1 MTRRFITVLVF
12 AFLVAGGI
20 SFLFYRFMT
29 EHTATKDVP
38 AATRVVVASRDLQV
52 GTLLKDGD
60 VHLADLTGSLPAG
73 VALKEDAV
81 LGRGVIAEIYA
92 NEPII
97 GTRLAQ
103 KGAGAGLAAL
113 IPNGMRAVAV
123 RVNEIIGVAGFA
135 VPGMKVDVIVSGTPV
150 NNPTNGT
157 VSRTIL
163 QNIEVLSA
171 GQNFQKDLEGK
182 PVSVQVV
189 NLLVDPSQAETLSLA
204 GSQNSLQLVLRNPMD
219 TSVAKTTGAETSVL
233 FGGLASNHPA
243 TVPVVRRVAPPPAPA
258 PPPRP
263 DVVEVFQGVKR
274 ADVSFPESG
283 GSH

>member
-1 MTRRFITVLVF
+1 MVLVF

-20 SFLFYRFMT
+20 SFLFYRFMS
-29 EHTATKDVP
+29 ANSGSKDVP
-38 AATRVVVASRDLQV
+38 VATKVVVATRDLHV
-52 GTLLKDGD
+52 GTLLRDGD
-60 VHLADLTGSLPAG
+60 VILADRTGALPSN
-73 VALKEDAV
+73 VTLKADTV

-92 NEPII
+92 NEAII
-97 GTRLAQ
+97 DTRLAP

-135 VPGMKVDVIVSGTPV
+135 VPGMHVDVIVSGNPV
-150 NNPTNGT
+150 NNITSGT

-171 GQNFQKDLEGK
+171 GQNFQKDIEGK

-189 NLLVDPSQAETLSLA
+189 NLLTDPEQAETLSLA
-204 GSQNSLQLVLRNPMD
+204 GNQASIQLVLRNPLD
-219 TSVAKTTGAETSVL
+219 TTTAKTTGAETAVL
-233 FGGLASNHPA
+233 FGPPDFPRHTANAPQPKKQ
-243 TVPVVRRVAPPPAPA
+243 VIVQAPPP
-258 PPPRP
+258 PPTREI
-263 DVVEVFQGVKR
+263 VEVFQGVKR
-274 ADVSFPESG
+274 NDVSFLEAPG